1 MLNLESYP
9 VSRSSPSADLDFDSL
24 YRSIH
29 HLEMF
34 YPQFTSWFWAKVV
47 PGCRDQS
54 RRIIQA
60 HAGERL
66 AALAILKRSPFERKV
81 CTLWVARFARGCGFG
96 QRLLSDSLEWLE
108 SDTPLITVCQE
119 RLHELQPLLGKF
131 SFRLEQAAQSL
142 YRPGRFEYVFNGV
155 VSQLVGA
162 DVSGR
167 RDDVGDFI
175 VFRYDDLAVTP
186 PVDGESDLTFVFD
199 GHVQY
204 QLNCQS
210 TPTHRSRMD
219 EACALARDT
228 LEPA

>member
-1 MLNLESYP
+1 
-9 VSRSSPSADLDFDSL
+9 
-24 YRSIH
+24 
-29 HLEMF
+29 MF

-155 VSQLVGA
+155 VRQPQAVLQ
-162 DVSGR
+162 DVH
-167 RDDVGDFI
+167 
-175 VFRYDDLAVTP
+175 L
-186 PVDGESDLTFVFD
+186 
-199 GHVQY
+199 
-204 QLNCQS
+204 
-210 TPTHRSRMD
+210 PTLHLEERTSRSFS
-219 EACALARDT
+219 LSARSAH
-228 LEPA
+228 L